1 LIFDRQKV
9 LTNLNR
15 ARALKF
21 QPDFFKTA
29 ASDLIERLQIIDK
42 DYAHVLDIGCRW
54 GLLTAQLKSQ
64 YKNAKIISTDISQK
78 MLDSFEHDKKSA
90 LDEENIIKYLPRFIP
105 DFTGKY
111 FDLISFS
118 LGLHKI
124 NDVQGFLQQINYLL
138 ADDGIFIGNFI
149 GGESLKGLRFKIFK
163 AEEQAGTP
171 HHPHIAPFIHFDHTV
186 MLLQNAGFAE
196 VVVDYENIDL
206 EFASPL
212 KLMQRI
218 KQAGE
223 SNALLDRANY
233 SLPKTVYRHL
243 SNSSEKFTDRL
254 QLISFVA
261 SKSKNTIKL
270 KSSNT

>member
-1 LIFDRQKV
+1 MIFDRQKV
-9 LTNLNR
+9 LASLNR
-15 ARALKF
+15 ASALES
-21 QPDFFKTA
+21 QPDFFKMA

-42 DYAHVLDIGCRW
+42 DYARTLDIGCRW

-64 YKNAKIISTDISQK
+64 YKNAEIISTDISQK
-78 MLDSFEHDKKSA
+78 MLDSFEHDKKFA
-90 LDEENIIKYLPRFIP
+90 LDEENIVEYLPQFIP
-105 DFTGKY
+105 GFTDKY

-138 ADDGIFIGNFI
+138 ADNGIFIGNFI
-149 GGESLKGLRFKIFK
+149 GGESLKGLRFKMFE

-171 HHPHIAPFIHFDHTV
+171 HHPHISPFIHFDQV
-186 MLLQNAGFAE
+186 AMLLQSAGFAE
-196 VVVDYENIDL
+196 VIVDYENIDL
-206 EFASPL
+206 EFANPL

-223 SNALLDRANY
+223 ANALLGRANY
-233 SLPKTVYRHL
+233 SLPKKVYCHL
-243 SNSSEKFTDRL
+243 SNNSEKFTDRL
-254 QLISFVA
+254 QLISFIA